1 MAEEVKETKEV
12 KEAPAEKVW
21 QDAKPVKDPT
31 KDLKKEI
38 KELKDAL
45 AKANA
50 VNEQYQNMLQ
60 AYKTQLDAAQNT
72 INGLAKKYSEITE
85 YIKKSTD
92 VYATGLYMV
101 LEEGQKYGY

>member
-1 MAEEVKETKEV
+1 MAEEIKETKAPAEEVKQEV
-12 KEAPAEKVW
+12 
-21 QDAKPVKDPT
+21 KPVKDPT
-31 KDLKKEI
+31 KELKKEI

-60 AYKTQLDAAQNT
+60 SYKAQLDATQNT
-72 INGLAKKYSEITE
+72 INGLVKKYSEITE